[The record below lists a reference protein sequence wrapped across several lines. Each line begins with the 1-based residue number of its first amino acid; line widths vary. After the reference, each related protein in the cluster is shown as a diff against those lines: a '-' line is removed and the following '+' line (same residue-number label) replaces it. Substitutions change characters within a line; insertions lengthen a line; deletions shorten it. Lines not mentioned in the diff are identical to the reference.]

1 MLLRKKTVAKRKN
14 DGIQCRRFKASVKGM
29 LCFCAAVV
37 LALTAGCTADQP
49 APPAGAKKA
58 APEKPAKPE
67 KAPGADTAV
76 QGDRHSQEAG
86 KEYSYD
92 ATGKADPF
100 EPLVAAI
107 EPTKQA
113 SAAVRVKSASDKP
126 LTPLQKYD
134 LSDLFLVAV
143 ISTDNNTAAL
153 VEDNAR
159 NGYIVRE
166 GMVVGKNDGVIKKIL
181 KNSMIVEEKIT
192 DSTGNTETKIST
204 LTVHKKD

>member
-1 MLLRKKTVAKRKN
+1 MNGMVCFLTVLML
-14 DGIQCRRFKASVKGM
+14 
-29 LCFCAAVV
+29 V
-37 LALTAGCTADQP
+37 LSSGCSSDRQ
-49 APPAGAKKA
+49 APPAETKKSSPEKTVKAGGASPSAAAKA
-58 APEKPAKPE
+58 APIE
-67 KAPGADTAV
+67 
-76 QGDRHSQEAG
+76 QSQQTPV

-107 EPTKQA
+107 EPAKQA
-113 SAAVRVKSASDKP
+113 PGSAPVRPASDKP

-143 ISTDNNTAAL
+143 VYADNNTAAL
-153 VEDNAR
+153 IEDNAR

-166 GMVVGKNDGVIKKIL
+166 GMLVGRNDGVIKKIL